1 MTKRA
6 LILVGVFGVG
16 VGFGC
21 AAAPFVVPKASAQ
34 QAATL
39 TKWESSCAQV
49 RDDAKLSETGNRM
62 GAESWELTAMS
73 QQMNGGVYTLCF
85 KRPKM

>member
-1 MTKRA
+1 MTKR
-6 LILVGVFGVG
+6 ILGVVAVFGLG

-39 TKWESSCAQV
+39 TKWEVNCFKNNDTAEAVANANRLGGENWEMLGVSSGPT
-49 RDDAKLSETGNRM
+49 DL
-62 GAESWELTAMS
+62 
-73 QQMNGGVYTLCF
+73 YCF